1 MVDNSSTLEG
11 FLSILAAIE
20 AQSRPI
26 EQVLIHDKKRYDK
39 RLAYLRH
46 TAERADITVDYVPQ
60 ERIDT
65 LTDGNTH
72 GGVVAIVGERRFV
85 QLADLIPT
93 DKVAFIAM
101 LDGIEDPFNF
111 GYAIR
116 ALYAAGVDGVVVR
129 PRNWTTAASVVGRSS
144 AGAAE
149 RIPMAITDTAL
160 EAAEFYRQHNL
171 TIATTAKSDESHSLF
186 QSDLSQALFIL
197 IGGERR
203 GVTRSFMDQADIL
216 LEIPYGRDFDQ
227 SLGTVSAVST
237 IAFEV
242 LRQRQVID

>member
-1 MVDNSSTLEG
+1 MPENSPTLEG

-26 EQVLIHDKKRYDK
+26 QHVLIHDKKRYDK

-46 TAERADITVDYVPQ
+46 TAERADITVEYVPQ
-60 ERIDT
+60 ERIEQ

-72 GGVVAIVGERRFV
+72 GGVVAVVGERRFV
-85 QLADLIPT
+85 ELVDLIPV

-116 ALYAAGVDGVVVR
+116 ALYAAGVNGVVVR
-129 PRNWTTAASVVGRSS
+129 PRNWTTAASVVGRAS

-149 RIPMAITDTAL
+149 RIPMAIADTASS
-160 EAAEFYRQHNL
+160 AAEFYRQHQL
-171 TIATTAKSDESHSLF
+171 TIATTAKTESSLSVF
-186 QSDLSQALFIL
+186 QADLTQSLFIL

-203 GVTRSFMDQADIL
+203 GVTRSFMDQADIV
-216 LEIPYGRDFDQ
+216 LEIPYGREFDQ
-227 SLGTVSAVST
+227 SLGTISAVST

-242 LRQRQVID
+242 FRQRQT

>member
-1 MVDNSSTLEG
+1 MPENSPTLEG

-20 AQSRPI
+20 SQSRPI

-46 TAERADITVDYVPQ
+46 TAERADIVVEYVSQ
-60 ERIDT
+60 ERIDQ

-72 GGVVAIVGERRFV
+72 GGVVAVVGERRFV
-85 QLADLIPT
+85 ELADLIPA
-93 DKVAFIAM
+93 DKVALIIM

-129 PRNWTTAASVVGRSS
+129 PRNWTTAASVVGRAS
-144 AGAAE
+144 AGTAE
-149 RIPMAITDTAL
+149 RIPMAIADTAVS
-160 EAAEFYRQHNL
+160 AAEFYRHHAI
-171 TIATTAKSDESHSLF
+171 TIATTAKTETSQSLF
-186 QSDLSQALFIL
+186 QVDLTQPIFIL

-203 GVTRSFMDQADIL
+203 GVTRSFMDQADIV

-242 LRQRQVID
+242 FRQRQ

>member
-1 MVDNSSTLEG
+1 MPENTSTLEG

-26 EQVLIHDKKRYDK
+26 EQVLIHEKKRYDK

-46 TAERADITVDYVPQ
+46 SAERADIKVEYVPQ
-60 ERIDT
+60 ERIDQ

-72 GGVVAIVGERRFV
+72 GGAVALVGERRFV
-85 QLADLIPT
+85 ELADLIPS

-129 PRNWTTAASVVGRSS
+129 PRNWTTAASVIGRAS

-149 RIPMAITDTAL
+149 RIPMAIADSA
-160 EAAEFYRQHNL
+160 ESAAEFYRQHKII
-171 TIATTAKSDESHSLF
+171 IATTAKSEESISLF
-186 QSDLSQALFIL
+186 QADLAKPLFIL

-203 GVTRSFMDQADIL
+203 GVTRSFMDQADIV
-216 LEIPYGRDFDQ
+216 LEIPYGRYFDQ

-242 LRQRQVID
+242 FRQRQERG

>member
-1 MVDNSSTLEG
+1 MAENSSTLEG
-11 FLSILAAIE
+11 FLSILAAVE

-26 EQVLIHDKKRYDK
+26 HQVLIHEKKRYDK

-46 TAERADITVDYVPQ
+46 TAERSDISVEYVPQ
-60 ERIDT
+60 ERIEQ

-72 GGVVAIVGERRFV
+72 GGVVAMVGERRFV
-85 QLADLIPT
+85 ELADLIPQS
-93 DKVAFIAM
+93 KVAFIAM

-129 PRNWTTAASVVGRSS
+129 PRNWTTASSVVGRAS
-144 AGAAE
+144 AGAVE
-149 RIPMAITDTAL
+149 RLPMAMADTAVS
-160 EAAEFYRQHNL
+160 AAEYYRQHHL
-171 TIATTAKSDESHSLF
+171 TIATTAISETSRSLF
-186 QSDLSQALFIL
+186 QADLTQPLFVL

-203 GVTRSFMDQADIL
+203 GVTRSFVNQADIL
-216 LEIPYGRDFDQ
+216 LEIPYGREFDQ

-242 LRQRQVID
+242 FRQRHTND